1 MEVYDNWICGWCW
14 VENLKKI
21 QIGKSAQINVNGK
34 IKCSKYSSKRQRI
47 GIKMKEKLRHGTQ
60 SKKVQNAAN
69 KDYINKS
76 EVEWRRDNSQRHI
89 GREFS
94 IMKNH

>member
-1 MEVYDNWICGWCW
+1 MHSWFTLLSAGTNTTLWRNYTPIW
-14 VENLKKI
+14 KKED
-21 QIGKSAQINVNGK
+21 KAEK

>member
-1 MEVYDNWICGWCW
+1 MHMIHFCCQQELTHNTV
-14 VENLKKI
+14 KKLYSI
-21 QIGKSAQINVNGK
+21 WKKEDKAEK
-34 IKCSKYSSKRQRI
+34 IKCSKYSSKRQKV

-60 SKKVQNAAN
+60 SKKVQNTAN
-69 KDYINKS
+69 KDYRNKS